1 MTRRGNP
8 PLFAAMRARY
18 QQGSMPILFLI
29 VFVDLVG
36 FGLIIPLLPF
46 HAERFGASPQLVT
59 ALLAVFSLMAMISA
73 PLWGRLSD
81 RIGRRPVPMAS
92 MAAAALAYLWLGLA
106 SELWMLFAAR
116 AFAGICAG
124 NIAAAQAYIADVTP
138 PEKRARG
145 MGMIGAAFGLGF
157 IIGPALGGLVAGN
170 ELATADLVSPGV
182 IAAGLSAAAFLGV
195 ILLLPESLPTAV
207 RRRPGRGRIAA
218 LSSAF
223 RRPLL
228 ARLLLVFFLV
238 ILAFA
243 GMESTFALWAM
254 RQYGWGPAQIGYVFT
269 YVGLLSAVMQ
279 GGLIG
284 PLTRRFG
291 EEWLM
296 QSGFALIALGL
307 LLLPFAGTLP
317 PLITAVTGLA
327 VGMGL
332 MQPSLNSLISRRAGA
347 EEQGEVLGVTQ
358 SVGSLSRVLGP
369 IIAGALF
376 EAFGRNSPF
385 LWGALLVG
393 GALLLSWR
401 LPRGAAAAVMPQPGQ
416 PQVSAEAPR
425 AGPAE

>member
-1 MTRRGNP
+1 
-8 PLFAAMRARY
+8 
-18 QQGSMPILFLI
+18 MPILFLI

-46 HAERFGASPQLVT
+46 YAERFGASPQQVT
-59 ALLAVFSLMAMISA
+59 ILMAVYSLMAMLAA

-81 RIGRRPVPMAS
+81 RIGRRPVLMAS
-92 MAAAALAYLWLGLA
+92 MIAAALAYLWLGLA
-106 SELWMLFAAR
+106 SALWMLFAAR
-116 AFAGICAG
+116 AFGGACAG

-170 ELATADLVSPGV
+170 EIGSADLQTPGL

-195 ILLLPESLPTAV
+195 VLLLPESLPAAV
-207 RRRPGRGRIAA
+207 RARPSRSRRAILQSVLRRPV
-218 LSSAF
+218 
-223 RRPLL
+223 L
-228 ARLLLVFFLV
+228 ARLLAVFFIV

-243 GMESTFALWAM
+243 GMESTFAMWAM

-269 YVGLLSAVMQ
+269 YVGLLSAIMQ

-291 EEWLM
+291 EERLM
-296 QSGFALIALGL
+296 QSGLALIALGL
-307 LLLPFAGTLP
+307 LLLPFARALLP
-317 PLITAVTGLA
+317 LGIALTAQA
-327 VGMGL
+327 VGMGA
-332 MQPSLNSLISRRAGA
+332 MQPSLNSLISRRAGV
-347 EEQGEVLGVTQ
+347 EEQGEVMGLAQ

-369 IIAGALF
+369 VIAGALF
-376 EAFGRNSPF
+376 EAFGRNSPY
-385 LWGALLVG
+385 LWGAALVG

-401 LPRGAAAAVMPQPGQ
+401 LPRTATGAATVQPPPG
-416 PQVSAEAPR
+416 SR
-425 AGPAE
+425 IGPAE

>member
-1 MTRRGNP
+1 
-8 PLFAAMRARY
+8 
-18 QQGSMPILFLI
+18 MPILFLI

-46 HAERFGASPQLVT
+46 YAERFGASPQLVT
-59 ALLAVFSLMAMISA
+59 VLMAVFSLMSMIAA
-73 PLWGRLSD
+73 PLWGRISD
-81 RIGRRPVPMAS
+81 RVGRRPVLMAS
-92 MAAAALAYLWLGLA
+92 MLASALAYLWMGFA

-116 AFAGICAG
+116 AFAGACAG
-124 NIAAAQAYIADVTP
+124 NVAAAQAYIADVTP
-138 PEKRARG
+138 PERRARG

-170 ELATADLVSPGV
+170 DIATADLETPGL
-182 IAAGLSAAAFLGV
+182 IAAGLSFIAFLGV
-195 ILLLPESLPTAV
+195 VLLLPESLPAGA
-207 RRRPGRGRIAA
+207 PGRSSRSRIAMFHA
-218 LSSAF
+218 VLG
-223 RRPLL
+223 RPVL
-228 ARLLLVFFLV
+228 ARLLAVFFLV

-296 QSGFALIALGL
+296 LSGLALIALGL
-307 LLLPFAGTLP
+307 LVLPFARTLP
-317 PLITAVTGLA
+317 PLVVAVSALA
-327 VGMGL
+327 LGMGL

-347 EEQGEVLGVTQ
+347 EEQGEIMGLAQ

-376 EAFGRNSPF
+376 EGFGRNSPF
-385 LWGALLVG
+385 LWGSALVA

-401 LPRGAAAAVMPQPGQ
+401 LPRPIAAG
-416 PQVSAEAPR
+416 APR
-425 AGPAE
+425 VGPAE